1 MASRGRGR
9 KGRPQD
15 TGQTPLVFNKQA
27 FAEAISVTAVAIAQA
42 GIAGRHGD
50 PSNLQRFRTYH
61 PPTFTGGRDPMVV
74 DHWFM
79 QNEKVLE
86 AMEITS
92 DATRIRLA
100 AF

>member
-15 TGQTPLVFNKQA
+15 TGQTPPVFDKQA
-27 FAEAISVTAVAIAQA
+27 FAEAIGITIAAIAQA
-42 GIAGRHGD
+42 SIAGSQGD
-50 PSNLQRFRTYH
+50 PSNPQKFRTHH
-61 PPTFTGGRDPMVV
+61 PPTFTGGGDPMVA

-79 QNEKVLE
+79 QIEKVLE

>member
-15 TGQTPLVFNKQA
+15 TGQTPPVFDKQA
-27 FAEAISVTAVAIAQA
+27 FAEAIGITAAAIAQA
-42 GIAGRHGD
+42 SIAGGQGD
-50 PSNLQRFRTYH
+50 PSNLQRCRTYH

-92 DATRIRLA
+92 CTTRIRLA